1 MASKTLV
8 KPTLNWFLPRVTV
21 VVFVSFSA
29 GALRTILSL
38 YLPSTSVRGS
48 AELGIILA
56 SAGIAGL
63 NIGKSFGAFFTS
75 RYVET
80 VSEYTFNFLSGSL
93 ILLGG
98 ILSLFNSVIAISS
111 GLFIVGFGLGVA
123 LTSSMGI
130 GVSKFTSKYRG
141 IVLGVLEVST
151 YVSIS
156 LGSFFIGFVSQVASL
171 ELTGFLVIM
180 LGIITISTIIVM
192 FKTRD
197 EGGKEGAIT
206 TPLRLKDVIVP
217 PVTNK
222 TIIMT
227 FILGFL
233 AKTTEFTIATLIP
246 YILIQAF
253 QASNAVVAS
262 TLGFFTIGWASTL
275 VIGARIGDKYGRKW
289 LVVIGLIGQALG
301 LYWLVQTGDRFQA
314 LPAFVIGVSIG
325 IYYSSIA
332 AIASD
337 VVPPSIRK
345 RLLGSYRVIAD
356 LTPFVD
362 IIVLSL
368 VMGLFLGL
376 HRSFDTVIAKW
387 LVISV
392 SFAIGFYAL
401 FYALFAPETNPLWIH
416 LGDLIEHLES
426 SKSLLAIG
434 QEMIPLF
441 STGEIE
447 LLQQYLAKAKQAER
461 KADRVVEK
469 MKKALLGGIKPGEVS
484 KYFVGTVLLQ
494 DKAIGHVYRGIR
506 LLTWLSMGGT
516 EIPKIYLK
524 HLEEQLI
531 LLNDLADRLEKAVK
545 SVVQEITSFKELQ
558 MGVKL
563 VEEELDAIYD
573 GVMLELISKG
583 SQIDYIHFSVLKET
597 VDHFEKAANL
607 LEDAS
612 DTFMELIY
620 TIIS

>member
-1 MASKTLV
+1 MVPKTLT
-8 KPTLNWFLPRVTV
+8 KPTLHWFLPRVIV

-80 VSEYTFNFLSGSL
+80 LSEYKFNFLSGSL

-98 ILSLFNSVIAISS
+98 LLSLLNSVIAISS

-130 GVSKFTSKYRG
+130 GVSKFTSKHRG

-156 LGSFFIGFVSQVASL
+156 LGSFFIGFVSQRANL
-171 ELTGFLVIM
+171 EQTGFLVIM
-180 LGIITISTIIVM
+180 LGIIAISTIIVM
-192 FKTRD
+192 FRTKQETEKD
-197 EGGKEGAIT
+197 AIT
-206 TPLRLKDVIVP
+206 SPLRLKDVIIP

-233 AKTTEFTIATLIP
+233 AKTTEFTIATLVP

-253 QASNAVVAS
+253 QVSNAVVAL

-275 VIGARIGDKYGRKW
+275 VLGARIGDKYGRKW
-289 LVVIGLIGQALG
+289 LVVVGLIGQALG
-301 LYWLVQTGDRFQA
+301 LYWLVQSGEKLQV
-314 LPAFVIGVSIG
+314 LPALVIGTSIG

-362 IIVLSL
+362 IVILSL
-368 VMGLFLGL
+368 VMGLFLSL
-376 HRSFDTVIAKW
+376 HRQFDTVIARW
-387 LVISV
+387 LVIAV
-392 SFAIGFYAL
+392 SFAIGLYAL

-416 LGDLIEHLES
+416 LDDLIKHLES
-426 SKSLLAIG
+426 SKDLLAIG
-434 QEMIPLF
+434 QEMIPIF
-441 STGEIE
+441 SKGDIE
-447 LLQQYLAKAKQAER
+447 SLQQHLTKAKQAER
-461 KADRVVEK
+461 KADQVVEK
-469 MKKALLGGIKPGEVS
+469 MKKALLGGIKPGETS

-494 DKAIGHVYRGIR
+494 DKAIGHVYRGLR

-516 EIPKIYLK
+516 EIPKLYLK

-531 LLNDLADRLEKAVK
+531 LLNDLANRLEMAVK

-563 VEEELDAIYD
+563 VEEELDVIYD

-583 SQIDYIHFSVLKET
+583 SQIDYVHFSVLKET

-620 TIIS
+620 TIVS